1 MKFGIFF
8 VIGLW
13 LISAAALGELSVSDL
28 DKIREI
34 VKESEDRLR
43 AEIALVRVENAAS
56 ETRTN
61 KQLDRNFTLLIAL
74 FGFVAVVTGIPLTLV
89 ALQLRKERD
98 RDEQLNTQQQQLQ
111 EQQQQLR
118 EQQRVI
124 EALQQRIEDMSQE
137 LATLKEQ
144 RIIR

>member
-8 VIGLW
+8 VIGLC
-13 LISAAALGELSVSDL
+13 LISASALGELSVDDL
-28 DKIREI
+28 DKIRDI

-43 AEIALVRVENAAS
+43 AEIALVRAENAAS

-61 KQLDRNFTLLIAL
+61 KQLDRNFTLLVAL

-124 EALQQRIEDMSQE
+124 EALQLRIEDMSQE